1 MAQPLLDD
9 ALWARLEP
17 LLPLS
22 GILFVLRGGLPWQM
36 LPREMGCGSG
46 STCWRRLVEW
56 ERADVTAANVN
67 DITHLDA
74 LVADL
79 PAVRGRRG
87 RPRRRPDVLQGDRG
101 YDSQP
106 HRDRLAARGI
116 VAIFGRRRTSH
127 GSGLGVFRWVVERTL
142 AWLHRF
148 RRLAVRYERHDR
160 VHHAFLTLG
169 CALICWNYLK
179 STGRVF

>member
-1 MAQPLLDD
+1 MTDARGVPLV
-9 ALWARLEP
+9 AH
-17 LLPLS
+17 
-22 GILFVLRGGLPWQM
+22 
-36 LPREMGCGSG
+36 
-46 STCWRRLVEW
+46 
-56 ERADVTAANVN
+56 VTAANVN

-74 LVADL
+74 LVTDFPPVAD
-79 PAVRGRRG
+79 AAGGRADG
-87 RPRRRPDVLQGDRG
+87 PTSGGDRG

-116 VAIFGRRRTSH
+116 VCDLRPSPHVPRQ
-127 GSGLGVFRWVVERTL
+127 GLGVFRWVVERTL
-142 AWLHRF
+142 AWLDRF

>member
-17 LLPLS
+17 LLPKP
-22 GILFVLRGGLPWQM
+22 V
-36 LPREMGCGSG
+36 
-46 STCWRRLVEW
+46 
-56 ERADVTAANVN
+56 
-67 DITHLDA
+67 
-74 LVADL
+74 
-79 PAVRGRRG
+79 AVRG
-87 RPRRRPDVLQGDRG
+87 D
-101 YDSQP
+101 
-106 HRDRLAARGI
+106 AADGPTSCRATVATTRNHIVMPSARSI
-116 VAIFGRRRTSH
+116 VAIFCRRRTSH
-127 GSGLGVFRWVVERTL
+127 GRGLGVFRWVVERTL
-142 AWLHRF
+142 AWLDRF

>member
-1 MAQPLLDD
+1 MGTGRRLASLASDPPRRAAPTGTARPALDGGGQRVGPRDARGKKTGLNPTDRRKARSKRHTVTDARGMPLL
-9 ALWARLEP
+9 AHVP
-17 LLPLS
+17 
-22 GILFVLRGGLPWQM
+22 
-36 LPREMGCGSG
+36 
-46 STCWRRLVEW
+46 
-56 ERADVTAANVN
+56 AANVN

-74 LVADL
+74 SVADL

-87 RPRRRPDVLQGDRG
+87 RPRRRPDVRQGDRG

-142 AWLHRF
+142 SWLHRF

-169 CALICWNYLK
+169 
-179 STGRVF
+179 

>member
-1 MAQPLLDD
+1 LHETLL
-9 ALWARLEP
+9 AELRRRGRLDQRWTA
-17 LLPLS
+17 
-22 GILFVLRGGLPWQM
+22 VD
-36 LPREMGCGSG
+36 SG
-46 STCWRRLVEW
+46 SVRAMCVGQKLDRTQLIAARRGPKHHIVTDARGVPLV
-56 ERADVTAANVN
+56 AHVTAANVN
-67 DITHLDA
+67 DITHRDA

-106 HRDRLAARGI
+106 HRDRLAARGS

-169 CALICWNYLK
+169 A
-179 STGRVF
+179 R

>member
-1 MAQPLLDD
+1 LDGGGQRVGPRDARGKKTGPNPTDRRKAGSKHHIVTDARGVPLV
-9 ALWARLEP
+9 AH
-17 LLPLS
+17 
-22 GILFVLRGGLPWQM
+22 
-36 LPREMGCGSG
+36 
-46 STCWRRLVEW
+46 
-56 ERADVTAANVN
+56 VTAANVN

-142 AWLHRF
+142 AWLRRF

-169 CALICWNYLK
+169 CALIGWNYLK

>member
-1 MAQPLLDD
+1 VTDAHGVPLV
-9 ALWARLEP
+9 AH
-17 LLPLS
+17 
-22 GILFVLRGGLPWQM
+22 
-36 LPREMGCGSG
+36 
-46 STCWRRLVEW
+46 
-56 ERADVTAANVN
+56 VTAANVN

-79 PAVRGRRG
+79 PA
-87 RPRRRPDVLQGDRG
+87 VLQGDRG